1 MGYTGYQNR
10 TPREAIAA
18 ELHDCTVLAASGSW
32 RLITYTTSGGE
43 EVTTLAHCI
52 TDRADGWCY
61 VKVVPAS
68 MGPGATPPA
77 TIYRR
82 YVAMVPEPVN
92 DYERDWREGVEQDYA
107 AMAAKPDVR
116 PGDAFTITATPG
128 YRGVW
133 SDGVPVCGRYTYLR
147 RYWARRSDGVTVTLP
162 KSWRKDYEYEGVTA

>member
-18 ELHDCTVLAASGSW
+18 ELHDCTVLAASGAW
-32 RLITYTTSGGE
+32 RLITYTTGDGE

-61 VKVVPAS
+61 VKIVPAS
-68 MGPGATPPA
+68 MGPGVTPPS

-92 DYERDWREGVEQDYA
+92 DYERDWREGVESEHA
-107 AMAAKPDVR
+107 AQSAKPNLR
-116 PGDAFTITATPG
+116 PGDAFVITGAPEWADK
-128 YRGVW
+128 W
-133 SDGVPVCGRYTYLR
+133 SDGVPTCGRYIYLR
-147 RYWARRSDGVTVTLP
+147 RYYARREDGATVRLP
-162 KSWRKDYEYEGVTA
+162 KSWRKQYEYEGVTA